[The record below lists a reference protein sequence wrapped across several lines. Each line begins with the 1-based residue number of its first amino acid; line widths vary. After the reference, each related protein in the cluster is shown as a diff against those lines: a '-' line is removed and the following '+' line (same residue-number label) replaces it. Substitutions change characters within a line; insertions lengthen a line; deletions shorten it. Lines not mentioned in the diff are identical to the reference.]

1 IFEPSLSLAIR
12 ETVGMFIPQI
22 DNIIKL
28 PPTHVAD
35 FFIRVVKETVDY
47 REKNN
52 IKRNDF
58 MQLLIELRNK
68 AQLLDDY
75 ENTELSSTDNELPKV
90 SKTQNG
96 TSKDSDD
103 IELTDSLLAAQAFV
117 FFAAGYETSA
127 TTMGF
132 ALHELAM
139 NLDVQDKLQVE
150 LDSVLG
156 EHNGEFSYES
166 IQKMNYLDKVIQE
179 TLRKYPPLP
188 NHFRRCTV
196 PYIIPGTKVR
206 LEKGTR
212 VFIPILGLQMDPAY
226 FPDPHKF
233 DPERFSEE
241 NKATRP
247 RFAYLP
253 FGEGP
258 RNCI

>member
-1 IFEPSLSLAIR
+1 VFEPTLLSAIR
-12 ETVGMFIPQI
+12 QVVGTFIPQI
-22 DNIIKL
+22 GNLIKF
-28 PPTHVAD
+28 PPKNVSD
-35 FFIRVVKETVDY
+35 FFLRAVKETVDY

-52 IKRNDF
+52 VKRNDF

-68 AQLLDDY
+68 AELLDDY
-75 ENTELSSTDNELPKV
+75 ENTELTGTQNGSVKINN
-90 SKTQNG
+90 TQNG

-103 IELTDSLLAAQAFV
+103 L
-117 FFAAGYETSA
+117 
-127 TTMGF
+127 
-132 ALHELAM
+132 
-139 NLDVQDKLQVE
+139 
-150 LDSVLG
+150 
-156 EHNGEFSYES
+156 
-166 IQKMNYLDKVIQE
+166 E

-196 PYIIPGTKVR
+196 PYTIPGTKVR

-258 RNCI
+258 RNCIGMRFGQLQTKLGLAVLLHSYRFTPCDQTLRQVRFEPKAFFTASRGGNWLRLTARH